1 MTMIDPTILEKYK
14 IWLIGGGLLL
24 VLIIVALWMSDCG
37 SNWKANREIKA
48 DRNAIANKTNQIAN
62 DTAAIEQAKQD
73 RAQHV
78 GELQV
83 LTNSLVA
90 ANLTDERA
98 KQEVQQAA
106 ANLASVVN
114 SNSNAVPARVEDVN
128 RKLDQLGIQ

>member
-24 VLIIVALWMSDCG
+24 VLVIVALWMSDCG
-37 SNWKANREIKA
+37 SNWKANREINA
-48 DRNAIANKTNQIAN
+48 DKNAIANKTNQIAN

-83 LTNSLVA
+83 LANTLVA

-114 SNSNAVPARVEDVN
+114 SNSNAVAARAEDVN